1 MAQLLS
7 HSSLRKLEVKV
18 VVRVLFPLL
27 GKRGRR
33 RAREDGKKFEVDVK
47 KQKQK
52 LEMAQ
57 GAGDF

>member
-27 GKRGRR
+27 GKRERR
-33 RAREDGKKFEVDVK
+33 RARENGKKFEVDVK